1 MLKTPVSVLFTLVLL
16 VLTAG
21 CWDRVE
27 IEERGFVIG
36 VAIDVPKMSQKAEQ
50 RKTELEKSPRGKAR
64 YAVTYQFVVPGKL
77 QSAGGSKSTASG
89 QAYLNLT
96 SEGDALFDID
106 KQLAGR
112 ASRYPYYE
120 HLKVIAISD
129 QVAGNDHEFA
139 RVLDFFLRE
148 PEMRRS
154 AKVFVT
160 AGEARNI
167 LNVEPSN
174 EKLPV
179 MYINSV
185 SENSVRN
192 ASILPE
198 TKLGDIHEH
207 LLGERSFVVQRMTS
221 AEDRHEVK
229 LEGAAV
235 IRGENSQMAGALGP
249 EETEGLNLL
258 TGKFRAGNVKAEVKN
273 KLVVCDLTMKKRTIT
288 ADVSDP
294 QHIRFRIRIEAEG
307 AIGESYAQSLD
318 LLKRKSV
325 DRVEQAAER
334 EIVRMTKLAIRK
346 LQRDFQTDAMGLGA
360 NLQQNHYKIWKQIGD
375 NWEKGRRYF
384 TQCEIQVEPR
394 VLIRRTGTVNR
405 SNR

>member
-27 IEERGFVIG
+27 IDERGFVIG
-36 VAIDVPKMSQKAEQ
+36 VAIDVPRTSHKPEQ
-50 RKTELEKSPRGKAR
+50 RKAGVEKKLRGKAR

-77 QSAGGSKSTASG
+77 QSAGGSKSSASG

-96 SEGDALFDID
+96 SEGEALFDID

-112 ASRYPYYE
+112 ASRFPYYE

-129 QVAGNDHEFA
+129 KVAGNDHEFA

-148 PEMRRS
+148 SEMRRS

-185 SENSVRN
+185 SENSVKN

-198 TKLGDIHEH
+198 TKLGDIHEQ
-207 LLGERSFVVQRMTS
+207 LLSQRSFVVQRMMS

-235 IRGENSQMAGALGP
+235 IRGENSQMAGVLGP
-249 EETEGLNLL
+249 EDTEGLNLL
-258 TGKFRAGNVKAEVKN
+258 TGKFRTGNVKAEVKN
-273 KLVVCDLTMKKRTIT
+273 KLVVCDLTMKKRTVA

-294 QHIRFRIRIEAEG
+294 QHIRFTIRIEAEG
-307 AIGESYAQSLD
+307 AIGESYARSLD
-318 LLKRKSV
+318 LFKRKSV
-325 DRVEQAAER
+325 DMVEKAAER
-334 EIVRMTKLAIRK
+334 EIVRMTKATVHK
-346 LQRDFQTDAMGLGA
+346 LQRDFQADVIGLGA
-360 NLQQNHYKIWKQIGD
+360 NLQQNHYKVWKQIGD
-375 NWEKGRRYF
+375 HWEKGQRYF

-394 VLIRRTGTVNR
+394 VIIRRTGTVDR

>member
-1 MLKTPVSVLFTLVLL
+1 MLKTPVSVLFTLALL
-16 VLTAG
+16 LLTAG

-27 IEERGFVIG
+27 IDERGFVIG
-36 VAIDVPKMSQKAEQ
+36 VAIDVPKSSQKPEQGKAGAE
-50 RKTELEKSPRGKAR
+50 KNPRGKAR
-64 YAVTYQFVVPGKL
+64 YAVTYQFVVTGKL
-77 QSAGGSKSTASG
+77 QNAGGSNNPGSG

-112 ASRYPYYE
+112 TSRFPYYE
-120 HLKVIAISD
+120 HLKVIAISEEI
-129 QVAGNDHEFA
+129 ARKEHEFA

-160 AGEARNI
+160 EGEARNL

-185 SENSVRN
+185 SENSGKN
-192 ASILPE
+192 ARILPE
-198 TKLGDIHEH
+198 TKLGDIHEY
-207 LLGERSFVVQRMTS
+207 LLGQRSFVVQRMMS

-258 TGKFRAGNVKAEVKN
+258 TGKFRTGIVKAEVKDE
-273 KLVVCDLTMKKRTIT
+273 LVVCDLFLKKRTIN
-288 ADVSDP
+288 ADVSNP
-294 QHIRFRIRIEAEG
+294 QRIRFRIRIEAEG
-307 AIGESYAQSLD
+307 AVGESYQQSLEV
-318 LLKRKSV
+318 LKRKSV
-325 DRVEQAAER
+325 DMIEQAAER
-334 EIVRMTKLAIRK
+334 EIVRITKAVVRK
-346 LQRDFQTDAMGLGA
+346 LQHDFQADAMGLGA
-360 NLQQNHYKIWKQIGD
+360 NLQQNHYKVWKRIGD
-375 NWEKGRRYF
+375 NWEKGKRYF

-394 VLIRRTGTVNR
+394 VIIRRTGTVNR

>member
-1 MLKTPVSVLFTLVLL
+1 MLKRPVSVLFALALL

-27 IEERGFVIG
+27 IEERGFVVG
-36 VAIDVPKMSQKAEQ
+36 VAIDVPKSPQKPEQ
-50 RKTELEKSPRGKAR
+50 KQAGLEKNPRGNAR
-64 YAVTYQFVVPGKL
+64 YAVTYQFVVSGKL
-77 QSAGGSKSTASG
+77 QSASGSNSPAPG

-96 SEGDALFDID
+96 SEGETLIDID

-112 ASRYPYYE
+112 TSRFPYYE
-120 HLKVIAISD
+120 HLKVIAISEEL
-129 QVAGNDHEFA
+129 ARNEHEFA
-139 RVLDFFLRE
+139 RVLDFFLRD

-154 AKVFVT
+154 AKVFVA
-160 AGEARNI
+160 AGEARDI

-185 SENSVRN
+185 SENSVKN
-192 ASILPE
+192 ARILPE
-198 TKLGDIHEH
+198 TKLGEIHEY
-207 LLGERSFVVQRMTS
+207 LLGQRSFVVQRIMS
-221 AEDRHEVK
+221 AEDKHEVK

-235 IRGENSQMAGALGP
+235 IRGVNSQLAGMLGP

-258 TGKFRAGNVKAEVKN
+258 TGKFRTGIVKAEVKN
-273 KLVVCDLTMKKRTIT
+273 NLVACDLSIKKRTID

-294 QHIRFRIRIEAEG
+294 EHIRFRIRIEAEG
-307 AIGESYAQSLD
+307 TLGESFEQSLD
-318 LLKRKSV
+318 VLKRKSIGL
-325 DRVEQAAER
+325 VEQAAER
-334 EIVRMTKLAIRK
+334 EIVRMTKAAIRK
-346 LQRDFQTDAMGLGA
+346 LQHDFQADAMGLGA
-360 NLQQNHYKIWKQIGD
+360 NLHQNHHTVWKQVGRD
-375 NWEKGRRYF
+375 WEKGKRYF

-394 VLIRRTGTVNR
+394 VIIRRTGTVNR